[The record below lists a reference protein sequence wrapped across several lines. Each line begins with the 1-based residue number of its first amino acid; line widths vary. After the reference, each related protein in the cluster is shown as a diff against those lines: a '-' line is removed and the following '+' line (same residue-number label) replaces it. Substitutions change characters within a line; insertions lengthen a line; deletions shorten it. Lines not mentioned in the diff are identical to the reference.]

1 MRFPVNAVAMVHGT
15 PQTLNLRELLRKC
28 LLFCIKVVNAMVTSV
43 QVVLNN
49 LYKST
54 ALQMRFP
61 VNAVA
66 LVDGT
71 PQTLTL
77 KEFLQKFLEFRC
89 EVVRRRARSA
99 LHPISMLSPQRK
111 RRTFV
116 TMLVSCEAALQGFS
130 RSGSKALKRRRGPS
144 RLCP

>member
-1 MRFPVNAVAMVHGT
+1 MRLPVNAVALVHGI
-15 PQTLNLRELLRKC
+15 PQTLTLKDFLRNC
-28 LLFCIKVVNAMVTSV
+28 LLLCCKVVSAMVISV

-89 EVVRRRARSA
+89 EVVRRRARFA
-99 LHPISMLSPQRK
+99 LHAVSMLSIQRE
-111 RRTFV
+111 TSHICSNAYE
-116 TMLVSCEAALQGFS
+116 L
-130 RSGSKALKRRRGPS
+130 
-144 RLCP
+144 